1 MLRWHDVFEELPL
14 VDYDLR
20 WMTELDESEQ
30 IGFLSLQPRIGLRDF
45 LAALRK
51 RLNLGRQLVDPISAF
66 LFLKSLA
73 D

>member
-1 MLRWHDVFEELPL
+1 
-14 VDYDLR
+14 
-20 WMTELDESEQ
+20 MTELDESEQ